1 MNKTDLIAQVAD
13 STGVT
18 KTETGKII
26 DAVLESIQRALTANE
41 EVRLIGFG
49 TFAVSE
55 RKAKEGR
62 NPQTGAKIQIKASKQ
77 PKFKPHTALKE
88 AVDQ

>member
-1 MNKTDLIAQVAD
+1 MIVNKTDLIAQVAD
-13 STGVT
+13 S
-18 KTETGKII
+18 TGKII

-41 EVRLIGFG
+41 ELRLIGFG